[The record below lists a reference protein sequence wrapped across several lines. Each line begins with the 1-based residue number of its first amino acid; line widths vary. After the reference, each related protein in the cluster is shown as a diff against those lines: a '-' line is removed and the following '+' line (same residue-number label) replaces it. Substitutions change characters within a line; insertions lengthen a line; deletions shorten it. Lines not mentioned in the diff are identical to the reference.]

1 MTIAS
6 RFKRLVMLDSEFT
19 SLDPDAALIWD
30 IGVVVVEFPSMAVVA
45 EYSDQCGVPEHQ
57 WCRNTLQWARRTYDE
72 DTYKVATT
80 PKPGDR
86 FQARRRFIADLMT
99 FLQEYAAGPDVIVM
113 TNHPEMD
120 LQVLRKNI
128 LCSLWNANQ
137 ARSSNDLFPW
147 NYRNVQDLQS
157 VILGLLSYDDKEFE
171 DCSNTGKS
179 ATHRAI
185 DDCHSQ
191 IQWLER
197 AMRRRGMSAVRAN
210 KWPMVHAM
218 TPNYIEYPDTDFDSE
233 KERMPQ
239 IATNGNE
246 GEHYEQEPSHDN

>member
-1 MTIAS
+1 
-6 RFKRLVMLDSEFT
+6 
-19 SLDPDAALIWD
+19 
-30 IGVVVVEFPSMAVVA
+30 
-45 EYSDQCGVPEHQ
+45 
-57 WCRNTLQWARRTYDE
+57 WARRTYDE

-86 FQARRRFIADLMT
+86 FQARRRFIADLMA
-99 FLQEYAAGPDVIVM
+99 FLQKYAAGPDVIVM

-128 LCSLWNANQ
+128 LCTLWNTNQ
-137 ARSSNDLFPW
+137 ARTSNDLFPW
-147 NYRNVQDLQS
+147 HYRNVQDLQS
-157 VILGLLSYDDKEFE
+157 VILGLLSYDDREFE
-171 DCSNTGKS
+171 DCSNTGES

-197 AMRRRGMSAVRAN
+197 AMRRRGASTVRAN
-210 KWPMVHAM
+210 KRPMTHAM
-218 TPNYIEYPDTDFDSE
+218 TPNYIEYPDMDMDMDMDTDFDSE

-239 IATNGNE
+239 IGTNGNE
-246 GEHYEQEPSHDN
+246 GEHYEQT